1 MMLRLLSLG
10 CGLLC
15 LISLVGCGG
24 ADDGHVTAGGTV
36 TYNGN
41 PLEKGEIAFVNA
53 EGMTAAVSP
62 VVNGAFDLKATASRP
77 GIDPGQYAVT
87 VSAWKREPGS
97 VDEQGNIIA
106 EGEPA
111 IPAKYMNYK
120 TSELSATIGNSG
132 ASSLT
137 FELSGE
143 PGQK

>member
-1 MMLRLLSLG
+1 MMRLLSLS
-10 CGLLC
+10 CGFLSLC
-15 LISLVGCGG
+15 LLIGCGG
-24 ADDGHVTAGGTV
+24 TDDGQVTAGGTV
-36 TYNGN
+36 TYNGQ

-53 EGMTAAVSP
+53 GGMTAAVSP
-62 VVNGAFDLKATASRP
+62 VVNGAFNLKSTASHP
-77 GIDPGQYAVT
+77 GIAPGEYAVT

-120 TSELSATIGNSG
+120 TSGLSATIENSG
-132 ASSLT
+132 ARSLG

-143 PGQK
+143 PGAK